1 MRQLAERMGSGNPS
15 SIAAIEQNEVSG
27 ALTLRRLEA
36 AANALD
42 CDVAYIL
49 VPRETSLT
57 ATLKKRAHKMA
68 QQQVNHAH
76 RHMGLEGQGVSQ
88 SALDEQVEELAQILL
103 LKRTRTF
110 WDGASQ

>member
-1 MRQLAERMGSGNPS
+1 MGSRTPS

-36 AANALD
+36 AADALD
-42 CDVAYIL
+42 CDVAYVL
-49 VPRETSLT
+49 VPREVSLT
-57 ATLKKRAHKMA
+57 ATLEKRARNLAK
-68 QQQVNHAH
+68 QQVNHAH

-103 LKRTRTF
+103 LNRTRTF
-110 WDGASQ
+110 WNGANQ